1 MAAPHAPAYQYN
13 SAMVDNF
20 PQEGDQGSVDSVRQR
35 GAPGR
40 LESVAGK
47 QQHGLPLEVFYSGC
61 CC

>member
-40 LESVAGK
+40 
-47 QQHGLPLEVFYSGC
+47 
-61 CC
+61 